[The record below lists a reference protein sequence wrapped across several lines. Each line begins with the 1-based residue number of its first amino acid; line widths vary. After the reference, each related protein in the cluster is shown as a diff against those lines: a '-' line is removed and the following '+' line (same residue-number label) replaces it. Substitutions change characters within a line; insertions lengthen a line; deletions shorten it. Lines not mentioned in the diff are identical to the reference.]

1 MKKKKMLRAL
11 KLNKTTVVNLHN
23 LEMNA
28 LRGGEETDPTLCFTK
43 CLTDCDLCQ
52 TYPNPLCGFTRKPLC
67 I

>member
-28 LRGGEETDPTLCFTK
+28 LRGGEKWRILAH
-43 CLTDCDLCQ
+43 
-52 TYPNPLCGFTRKPLC
+52 R
-67 I
+67 